1 MFIFMNKY
9 FIGFILFLSLL
20 THFSCKKD
28 KVEYPSNIIAV
39 GAKYQGGIIAYIY
52 QPSDPGYDPK
62 QVHGIIAA
70 PSDQSAGI
78 CWNPNPVFIATN
90 AVGTGI
96 GTGKSN
102 TEKIIQV
109 QGAGNYAAKLC
120 ADLVL
125 NGYSDWYLPSK
136 SEFFQ
141 MISEKEAIGKFVFP
155 DGIYWTSSEYTV
167 NKDWVTRFYVDTKI
181 ISDGEYAKSELY
193 RVRAIR
199 YF

>member
-1 MFIFMNKY
+1 MKKY
-9 FIGFILFLSLL
+9 LIGFILFLSLL

-28 KVEYPSNIIAV
+28 KKGDYPSNIIAV

-52 QPSDPGYDPK
+52 QPADPGYDPK
-62 QVHGIIAA
+62 QVHGFIVA
-70 PSDQSAGI
+70 PSDQSTGI
-78 CWNPNPVFIATN
+78 CWDPNPVFIPTN

-109 QGAGNYAAKLC
+109 QGAGNYAAKIC

-136 SEFFQ
+136 SELLQ
-141 MISEKEAIGKFVFP
+141 VLSEKEAIENVAYP
-155 DGIYWTSSEYTV
+155 YGIYWTSSEFIQ
-167 NKDWVTRFYVDTKI
+167 NKDYGIRFFVNANKAFAE
-181 ISDGEYAKSELY
+181 GQHPKNELY
-193 RVRAIR
+193 SVRAIR

>member
-1 MFIFMNKY
+1 MKKY
-9 FIGFILFLSLL
+9 FIQFIVLL
-20 THFSCKKD
+20 CFVSGLSCKKD

-52 QPSDPGYDPK
+52 QPADPGYDPK

-70 PSDQSAGI
+70 PSDQSTGI
-78 CWNPNPVFIATN
+78 SWNPNPVFIPTN
-90 AVGTGI
+90 AVATGI
-96 GTGKSN
+96 GAGKSN

-109 QGAGNYAAKLC
+109 QGAGNYAAKIC

-155 DGIYWTSSEYTV
+155 DGIYWTSSESIQ
-167 NKDWVTRFYVDTKI
+167 NKDWVIRFYVDI
-181 ISDGEYAKSELY
+181 NVIVNGEYAKSELY